1 MLARMPPPPLLDLH
15 SIELTLGGT
24 PLLGS
29 AGLAVGPGD
38 KICLVGRN
46 GSGKST
52 LLRIAAGAL
61 EPDHGV
67 RFLQPGTSLRYL
79 PQEPDL
85 SGFETVLAY
94 AEAGLDAQA
103 DTYRA
108 RMFLGDLGLG
118 GDEDPRQISGGEARR
133 AALARV
139 LAADP
144 DILLLDE
151 PTNHLDLPTI
161 EWLEATLK
169 ASRAAMVLV
178 SHDRSFLQNLSR
190 ATVWLDRGRTR
201 RLDRGFAGFE
211 TWRDTIL
218 EEEERDAHKL
228 DRKIAAE
235 EDWVRYGVTARRKR
249 NMRRM
254 AELAALRQQ
263 KREAR
268 RQTGE
273 VAFLGREGR
282 VSGRLVIEAKRISKS
297 FGERVIVRD
306 LSLRIL
312 RGDRLGIVG
321 ANGAGKTTLINMLT
335 GELPPDA
342 GTVRQGAKLDLA
354 SLDQRRAALDPE
366 ATLADALTGG
376 GSDYVEVGRAKKHVI
391 GYMRD
396 FLFQPEQARSPVG
409 KLSGGERARL
419 MLARALALPSNL
431 LALDEPTNDLDLET
445 LELLEEMLADYPGTV
460 IIISHDRD
468 FLDRVATSVLVA
480 EGEGRWIEYAGG
492 YSDMLK
498 QRGSSPLAPARE
510 ETAKNIVPRAPEQRS
525 QGNARRLSFNEKHA
539 LKNLPAEMERLRA
552 HKSTLQAVLADPIL
566 YTTDPQRFADAIAA
580 LTKVESELAEAEER
594 WLQLEILREEVEG

>member
-1 MLARMPPPPLLDLH
+1 MAPPLLDLQN
-15 SIELTLGGT
+15 IALTLGGK
-24 PLLGS
+24 PLIES
-29 AGLAVGPGD
+29 ADLSIARGE

-52 LLRIAAGAL
+52 LLRIAAGEL
-61 EPDHGV
+61 EADHGV

-85 SGFETVLAY
+85 SGFRTVLAY
-94 AEAGLDAQA
+94 AEAGLDPEAGSH
-103 DTYRA
+103 RA
-108 RMFLGDLGLG
+108 RLFLADLGLS
-118 GDEDPRQISGGEARR
+118 GDEDPTQISGGEARR

-169 ASRAAMVLV
+169 ASRAALVLV
-178 SHDRSFLQNLSR
+178 SHDRRFLENLSQ

-201 RLDRGFAGFE
+201 RLDRGFAEFE
-211 TWRDTIL
+211 AWRDKLL

-228 DRKIAAE
+228 ERKIAAE
-235 EDWVRYGVTARRKR
+235 EHWVRYGVTARRKR

-254 AELAALRQQ
+254 GELAALRQQ

-268 RQTGE
+268 RHAGE
-273 VAFLGREGR
+273 VAFSTNEAR
-282 VSGRLVIEAKRISKS
+282 VSGRLVIEAKHISKS

-321 ANGAGKTTLINMLT
+321 ANGAGKTTLINILT
-335 GELPPDA
+335 EELPPDS
-342 GTVRQGAKLDLA
+342 GSVRLGANLDLA
-354 SLDQRRAALDPE
+354 SLDQGRAALNAE
-366 ATLADALTGG
+366 ATLGDTLTGG
-376 GSDYVEVGRAKKHVI
+376 GSDYVEVGGARKHVI

-396 FLFQPEQARSPVG
+396 FLFQPEQAKSPVG

-431 LALDEPTNDLDLET
+431 LVLDEPTNDLDLET

-460 IIISHDRD
+460 IVVSHDRD

-480 EGEGRWIEYAGG
+480 EGDGRWIEYAGG

-498 QRGSSPLAPARE
+498 QRGSSQLAPARE
-510 ETAKNIVPRAPEQRS
+510 ELAKKSAPREPRQRAQS
-525 QGNARRLSFNEKHA
+525 NARRLSFNEKHA
-539 LKNLPAEMERLRA
+539 LERLPTEMERLRA
-552 HKSTLQAVLADPIL
+552 QKSKLQAVLADPQL
-566 YTTDPQRFADAIAA
+566 YSRDPKRFAEASAA
-580 LTKVESELAEAEER
+580 FTKAESQLAEAEEH
-594 WLQLEILREEVEG
+594 WLELEILREGVEG